1 MNEQMKYGEIW
12 YLHTGIIEDYPVFRK
27 DEILSSE
34 KTRVNQENI
43 TVGDIDIKAQQ
54 ISLICRI

>member
-1 MNEQMKYGEIW
+1 MKYGEIW